1 VTGRRLAAVALST
14 LALVVSACGG
24 NVTSFSFPTP
34 PPGAATTEPPPPPDL
49 TGVSLP
55 AVAGQATTTIA
66 MTPGPATL
74 SGTVVGPNGPVPAA
88 VVRAERLVGSSFGRI
103 DTAVQPDGTWTIPGV
118 KGGLYRVRAWRA
130 PDLALT
136 TPQVFFVASTDNK
149 SLTLQL
155 TQYAGTHVTA
165 AVAPNPP
172 LLNQPLNLAVQ
183 LTTEAVDSQGVV
195 RAQGVPSALIQLSA
209 DFNWTVNSSNPTSTD
224 GNGEA
229 TWSLVCNGLGGSSM
243 TVLVNNTNSYPL
255 NLPACV
261 NVPETTT
268 SSSSTSTTSTS
279 VASTTSS
286 TRFRR

>member
-1 VTGRRLAAVALST
+1 
-14 LALVVSACGG
+14 
-24 NVTSFSFPTP
+24 VTSFSFPNP

-55 AVAGQATTTIA
+55 AVAGQATTTLA
-66 MTPGPATL
+66 MTPGTATL

-172 LLNQPLNLAVQ
+172 VLNQPLNLAVQ
-183 LTTEAVDSQGVV
+183 LTTEAVDNQGVV
-195 RAQGVPSALIQLSA
+195 RSQGMPAAAIQLSA
-209 DFNWTVNSSNPTSTD
+209 DYNWSVNSSNPTLTD
-224 GNGEA
+224 SNGEA
-229 TWSLVCNGLGGSSM
+229 TWSLVCNGFSGTAM
-243 TVLVNNTNSYPL
+243 TVTVNNANSYPL

-261 NVPETTT
+261 NLPEPTTTT
-268 SSSSTSTTSTS
+268 SSSTTTTSTS
-279 VASTTSS
+279 VDSTTST
-286 TRFRR
+286 TRKRH